1 MKRKVGAFLTALAV
15 CISSM
20 NLNVLA
26 EGNSAVLEE
35 QTDKGSNVGTVSAG
49 DSMEVQ
55 STAQQEEYVLPFYEE
70 RDNVAIEFKVVNAW
84 EGGYQAEIILTNTG
98 TEYVE
103 NWQIDFNSDDAIT
116 NIWNTNVIKNENG
129 ECSVSAME
137 YNSNIAPDSSVS
149 IGYQTEGSSYT
160 VRDLNISIS
169 VAEAEEENQTESGTA
184 DTGTYVYEYENFSVE
199 YIVQNS
205 WVENCNV
212 CVKITNTSDTAIEN
226 WKLIWESEDVVSNV
240 YNAEVICENNVY
252 TAKNVGYNQDIA
264 AGETI
269 ELGFD
274 VYYGNS
280 LDIPTG
286 FVMPDAQQK
295 VIAEGYVV
303 ENIVTNAWD
312 SGYTGEIRLTNTGN
326 TVFEDWHLTVQSE
339 DVINNIWIGTL
350 TDLGTGMYEIKN
362 PNHAQ
367 NLQPGE
373 TIIIGYQA
381 EGTNQDSLTAV
392 MLCVYE
398 EDADGATDDKEEG
411 DASGEESGGEEGGAD
426 SGEDPEGKENGDNSE
441 EDTEG
446 KEDITGEDDPENG
459 DSGEGDSTD
468 EPLKDKYI
476 EVQTVFEEPFM
487 DTAYYVEEEITSY
500 HGIVNNLPLVKR
512 VDYRIDDV
520 FGNTVK
526 TGSVAYD
533 TETGAWTIEDFGLVI
548 GWNDVVFCI
557 TLEDDTVVEEIHSYM
572 NSSEENM
579 EKTDIGLLDTD
590 GDGINDYF
598 ESVYGTDKDKADSDG
613 DGLSD
618 LEEIFSGTDPTVQDA
633 DEDVDED
640 GLTVTEELA
649 YGTSPLY
656 PDSDLDGIDDKT
668 EVLEVGTDPTK
679 EDTDGD
685 DLTDGEELKLG
696 TNPLVGDSNGD
707 GVVDSEE
714 KIEQEVSVT
723 WEEDTGAVSEVSVRL
738 ACSGDI
744 EHQVFVENTMGKD
757 ELSSNVVG
765 LVGVPVEINSM
776 TPFEEAEITFR
787 YDKAGLGETKEEN
800 LCILW
805 YDEDNMTYVML
816 EDSVIDTQNQTVS
829 VTTTH
834 FSTYLLIDK
843 EIWLDAWRS
852 EIDYDE
858 ITEEDIQSTYDIYV
872 CMDFSVSPEE
882 FALEKEFVQKIID
895 QMVDGDR
902 MCIALIF
909 ENSRGNYTPLQSKSA
924 AEATLNNIENAL
936 TNSDKEATG
945 TYRVEL
951 NFALYG
957 MTQMIRVN
965 TTSERIGFIVNS
977 GKNKPPLMTIYTAEK
992 AKSYLQKLGFPVHSV
1007 SVTYDE
1013 KAEFVEILEEY
1024 GGRSFKITTCDEIIG
1039 NYGSASDMLDML
1051 DSDGDGL
1058 YDTYEINGMRIQ
1070 NGTVAYTDPY
1080 SADTDGDGISDF
1092 DELGGVPMKVLWS
1105 SRGKEFVTTINYQVS
1120 DANDANSTGKKL
1132 DTANYMIVDD
1142 FDYLPYNQST
1152 YEDIFIKNTQ
1162 KIDYSGAYIYGLYN
1176 IYGSNPD
1183 EMSLEEVI
1191 IVASLVITQHNMLQK
1206 NGYYL
1211 DADKFLFQYIGN
1223 KNERYFYSCEHIL
1236 SRNENA
1242 RDVMAIDVWNL
1253 MHAAEQY
1260 LAENET
1266 VIFAQ
1271 TPKNE
1276 NSGVE
1281 FKLQLLNDEGKL
1293 DIQLPI
1299 NSFLAIHHANTRLVA
1314 EVTYDGKQY
1323 SMNLKYY
1330 LFDYY
1335 DWNEAQDRRIGFV
1348 SDNDL
1353 YKMCRCGA
1361 ARFYENWGV
1370 YETQLSWI
1378 ADEDNR
1384 QEVLEM
1390 EKNKIKNMWF

>member
-26 EGNSAVLEE
+26 EGNSAVMEE
-35 QTDKGSNVGTVSAG
+35 QIEKGTNVGTVSAG
-49 DSMEVQ
+49 DSMEAQ
-55 STAQQEEYVLPFYEE
+55 STTQQEEYVLPFYEE
-70 RDNVAIEFKVVNAW
+70 RDNAAIEFKVVNEW

-98 TEYVE
+98 TEYIE

-129 ECSVSAME
+129 ECSVSAMS
-137 YNSNIAPDSSVS
+137 YNSNIAPDFSVS

-169 VAEAEEENQTESGTA
+169 MAEAEEENQTESGTA

-274 VYYGNS
+274 VYYGKS

-295 VIAEGYVV
+295 VITEGYVV

-326 TVFEDWHLTVQSE
+326 TVFEDWYLTVQSE

-350 TDLGTGMYEIKN
+350 TDLGNGMYEIKN

-373 TIIIGYQA
+373 TIVIGYQA

-411 DASGEESGGEEGGAD
+411 DS
-426 SGEDPEGKENGDNSE
+426 
-441 EDTEG
+441 EG
-446 KEDITGEDDPENG
+446 KEDITGEDAPENG

-468 EPLKDKYI
+468 DPLKDKYI

-526 TGSVAYD
+526 IGSVAYD
-533 TETGAWTIEDFGLVI
+533 TENGAWTIEDFGLVI

-579 EKTDIGLLDTD
+579 EKTDIGLQDTD

-656 PDSDLDGIDDKT
+656 PDSDLDGIDDKA
-668 EVLEVGTDPTK
+668 EVVEVGTDPTK

-685 DLTDGEELKLG
+685 GLTDGEELKLG
-696 TNPLVGDSNGD
+696 TNPLANDSDGD
-707 GVVDSEE
+707 GVLDSEE

-723 WEEDTGAVSEVSVRL
+723 WEEETGAVSEVTVRL

-776 TPFEEAEITFR
+776 TPFDEAEITFR
-787 YDKAGLGETKEEN
+787 YDRTQLGEAKEEN
-800 LCILW
+800 LCIMW
-805 YDEDNMTYVML
+805 YDEDNMTYVVL
-816 EDSVIDTQNQTVS
+816 EDSVVDTQNQTVS

-858 ITEEDIQSTYDIYV
+858 MTEEDIQSTYDIYV

-895 QMVDGDR
+895 QMVEGDR
-902 MCIALIF
+902 ISIAFICN
-909 ENSRGNYTPLQSKSA
+909 NSRGLYTFLESKSGA
-924 AEATLNNIENAL
+924 TASMNNLEATMLEN
-936 TNSDKEATG
+936 SYYKDSIG

-951 NFALYG
+951 NYALYA
-957 MTQMIRVN
+957 MTDIVSSN
-965 TTSERIGFIVNS
+965 TTNEKIGFVVSS
-977 GKNKPPLMTIYTAEK
+977 GKNKKPLMTMYTNKKAE
-992 AKSYLQKLGFPVHSV
+992 SYLQELGFPVHSI
-1007 SVTYDE
+1007 SVTDE
-1013 KAEFVEILEEY
+1013 INEDFDEIIQDY
-1024 GGRSFKITTCDEIIG
+1024 GGESFILSTYDQVIG
-1039 NYGSASDMLDML
+1039 NYGSLTDMLDT
-1051 DSDGDGL
+1051 DGDGL
-1058 YDTYEINGMRIQ
+1058 YDTYEINGLRIQ
-1070 NGTVAYTDPY
+1070 NGTVVYTDPF
-1080 SADTDGDGISDF
+1080 SVDTDGDGISDYA
-1092 DELGGVPMKVLWS
+1092 EMGGEPSEILKDNYVYM
-1105 SRGKEFVTTINYQVS
+1105 INYQKS
-1120 DANDANSTGKKL
+1120 NPNNPNSTGKELK
-1132 DTANYMIVDD
+1132 AGYMIVDD
-1142 FDYLPYNQST
+1142 FNYLPYDKEN
-1152 YEDIFIKNTQ
+1152 YYRIFFDDTGEVDENGEKV
-1162 KIDYSGAYIYGLYN
+1162 YGAYN
-1176 IYGSNPD
+1176 IFNSNPNELSEFQISWIVSKLLLQEYTISKYEKPLLPIVPSAREYLLRYIFNKED
-1183 EMSLEEVI
+1183 RYINDCENVLKTSSNARNIWAVDVYNLMSAAEDYLEKDQSVI
-1191 IVASLVITQHNMLQK
+1191 ITPTPENQNMGVDFSLL
-1206 NGYYL
+1206 G
-1211 DADKFLFQYIGN
+1211 
-1223 KNERYFYSCEHIL
+1223 
-1236 SRNENA
+1236 
-1242 RDVMAIDVWNL
+1242 
-1253 MHAAEQY
+1253 
-1260 LAENET
+1260 
-1266 VIFAQ
+1266 
-1271 TPKNE
+1271 
-1276 NSGVE
+1276 
-1281 FKLQLLNDEGKL
+1281 
-1293 DIQLPI
+1293 DI
-1299 NSFLAIHHANTRLVA
+1299 NHYLAIHSSKARSVGK
-1314 EVTYDGKQY
+1314 VSYDGE
-1323 SMNLKYY
+1323 KYTMVLRFY
-1330 LFDYY
+1330 IFDYY
-1335 DWNEAQDRRIGFV
+1335 DWDKNIKTPTGVV
-1348 SDNDL
+1348 SPEEM
-1353 YKMCRCGA
+1353 YKLCRCGHS
-1361 ARFYENWGV
+1361 RFYENWGLF
-1370 YETQLSWI
+1370 ETQFSWI
-1378 ADEDNR
+1378 DANKDG
-1384 QEVLEM
+1384 QQVLTD
-1390 EKNKIKNMWF
+1390 IKRRLALGIY